1 MTALNLESGLAS
13 APAASTATRH
23 RRANRAVFW
32 IAVGVTLLW
41 VTPFYYAAITIFKS
55 GADYVAGG
63 PLALPTSLTPLLD
76 NIAQAW
82 VRTSMASGML
92 NSALYGTVGAGA
104 AVLIAAMAAFG
115 LARLDF
121 RGRPFWFLLI
131 FSGTVFPFQIYLIP
145 LFQSYARLGLL
156 DSRIGLLLVY
166 IAICIPFPTLVLKNY
181 MGQLPRDFDE
191 AARMDGCSEW
201 RIFRSIVLPNC
212 RGPLIATFLLQFNWI
227 WNDLVF
233 SMVLT
238 SDESKRSI
246 MNALMVFQGNYAGT
260 TPNLVVTAT
269 VLASLPTLALFFV
282 LRRYFMEGLSLQT
295 A

>member
-1 MTALNLESGLAS
+1 MTAINNS
-13 APAASTATRH
+13 APAAEAARN
-23 RRANRAVFW
+23 RRDNRAIFW
-32 IAVGVTLLW
+32 IAVVVTVIWLI
-41 VTPFYYAAITIFKS
+41 PFYYAAVTVFKS
-55 GADYVAGG
+55 GPDYVAGG
-63 PLALPTSLTPLLD
+63 PLALPTSLAPLVD
-76 NIAQAW
+76 NIVQAW
-82 VRTSMASGML
+82 LRTSMAAGML
-92 NSALYGTVGAGA
+92 NSAIYGTLGAGL
-104 AVLIAAMAAFG
+104 AVLIAAAAAFG

-121 RGRPFWFLLI
+121 RGRSFWFLLI

-156 DSRIGLLLVY
+156 DTRIGLLLVY

-212 RGPLIATFLLQFNWI
+212 RGPLVATFLLQFNWI

-238 SDESKRSI
+238 SDESRRSI
-246 MNALMVFQGNYAGT
+246 MNGLMVFQGNYAGT

-269 VLASLPTLALFFV
+269 ILASLPTLALFLV
-282 LRRYFMEGLSLQT
+282 LRRSFMEGLSLQT

>member
-1 MTALNLESGLAS
+1 MSTIEPDAGLSAS
-13 APAASTATRH
+13 PVRAPALQH
-23 RRANRAVFW
+23 RRANRAIFW
-32 IAVGVTLLW
+32 IAVTVTLAW
-41 VTPFYYAAITIFKS
+41 ITPFYYAAVTVFKS
-55 GADYVAGG
+55 GTDYVSGG
-63 PLALPTSLTPLLD
+63 PLALPTSLAPLLD
-76 NIAQAW
+76 NVVQAW
-82 VRTSMASGML
+82 GRTSMGAGML
-92 NSALYGTVGAGA
+92 NSAFYGTVGAGL
-104 AVLIAAMAAFG
+104 AVLIAAAAAFG
-115 LARLDF
+115 LARVDF
-121 RGRPFWFLLI
+121 HGRAFWFLLI

-145 LFQSYARLGLL
+145 LFKSYARLGLL

-246 MNALMVFQGNYAGT
+246 MNSLMVFQGNYAGT

-269 VLASLPTLALFFV
+269 VLSSLPTLALFFV

>member
-1 MTALNLESGLAS
+1 MS
-13 APAASTATRH
+13 AIHRDAGPAATQPAALRR

-32 IAVGVTLLW
+32 IAVAVTVAW
-41 VTPFYYAAITIFKS
+41 VTPFYYALVTVFKS

-63 PLALPTSLTPLLD
+63 PLTLPTSLAPLFD
-76 NIAQAW
+76 NVAQAW
-82 VRTSMASGML
+82 MRTSMGVGML
-92 NSALYGTVGAGA
+92 NSGLYGTVGAA
-104 AVLIAAMAAFG
+104 TAVLIAAAAAFG

-121 RGRPFWFLLI
+121 RGRAFWFLLI

-201 RIFRSIVLPNC
+201 RVFVSIVLPNC

-238 SDESKRSI
+238 SNETKRSI
-246 MNALMVFQGNYAGT
+246 MNSLMVFQGNYAGT

-295 A
+295 T

>member
-1 MTALNLESGLAS
+1 MTAATLTESVL
-13 APAASTATRH
+13 PATTRAGRL

-32 IAVGVTLLW
+32 IAVAVTLLW
-41 VTPFYYAAITIFKS
+41 VTPFYYAAVTIFKS

-63 PLALPTSLTPLLD
+63 PLALPTSLTPLID
-76 NIAQAW
+76 NVAQAW
-82 VRTSMASGML
+82 VRTSMQWGMF
-92 NSALYGTVGAGA
+92 NSLFYGSVGAA
-104 AVLIAAMAAFG
+104 TAVLIASAAAFG
-115 LARLDF
+115 LARLEF
-121 RGRPFWFLLI
+121 RGRPFWFMLI
-131 FSGTVFPFQIYLIP
+131 FSGTIFPFQVYLIP
-145 LFQSYARLGLL
+145 LFQSYARFGLI
-156 DSRIGLLLVY
+156 DTRIGMLLIY

-201 RIFRSIVLPNC
+201 RIYRALVLPNC
-212 RGPLIATFLLQFNWI
+212 RGPLVATFLLQFNWI

-246 MNALMVFQGNYAGT
+246 MNSLMVFQGNYAGA

-269 VLASLPTLALFFV
+269 VLASLPTLAMFLL
-282 LRRYFMEGLSLQT
+282 LRRFFMEGLSLQT

>member
-1 MTALNLESGLAS
+1 MKAAVLDAGLTPATS
-13 APAASTATRH
+13 AIARRQA
-23 RRANRAVFW
+23 RANRAVFW
-32 IAVGVTLLW
+32 IAVVVSLLW
-41 VTPFYYAAITIFKS
+41 IAPFYYAAITVFKS
-55 GADYVAGG
+55 GGDYVQGG
-63 PLALPTSLTPLLD
+63 PLAPPSSLAPVID
-76 NIAQAW
+76 NVVQAW
-82 VRTSMASGML
+82 IRTSMAWGML
-92 NSALYGTVGAGA
+92 NSLLYGTVGAGA
-104 AVLIAAMAAFG
+104 AVLIAASAAFG

-121 RGRPFWFLLI
+121 RGRSFWFLLI
-131 FSGTVFPFQIYLIP
+131 FSGTIFPFQIYLIP
-145 LFQSYARLGLL
+145 LFQSFARLGLL
-156 DSRIGLLLVY
+156 DTRLGLMLVY

-181 MGQLPRDFDE
+181 MGQLPRELDE

-238 SDESKRSI
+238 GDESKRSI
-246 MNALMVFQGNYAGT
+246 MNSLMVFQGNYAGT

-269 VLASLPTLALFFV
+269 VLASLPTVALFFL
-282 LRRYFMEGLSLQT
+282 LRRYFMQGLALQT